1 MSSTVVKP
9 STTEDKR
16 PYKKTAQEWREVED
30 LIIKY
35 QKQFDDPTARE
46 EADQAMMALLDRF
59 YPLFKKYLVLIKSAQ
74 INFNDNEMKRFVR
87 NFIGDPVL
95 KAALTRKKQTAV
107 TRMPI
112 FQRFSFVKETYG
124 TLPEEEIMMDLK
136 FLFMILAKRYKQ
148 MGRNFC
154 AYLYNSYC
162 YEVARH
168 VKKFIDNPANI
179 QYRNIEF
186 EEYMQKSVDEPFS
199 VEDKPF
205 DERLFQTGDGIPD
218 TTWIS
223 GLGCSEVFEMLT
235 PLERK
240 VIVKYYLEDHNDK
253 QVAEV
258 LGIRVNIVNSRR
270 RSATEAIARSLNL
283 DRSCIKRN
291 RKSGIGVLK
300 KTQ

>member
-9 STTEDKR
+9 GTTENKK
-16 PYKKTAQEWREVED
+16 PYKKTAQEWKEVED
-30 LIIKY
+30 LILKY
-35 QKQFDDPTARE
+35 QKQFEDPSARE
-46 EADQAMMALLDRF
+46 ESDQAMMALLDRF

-74 INFNDNEMKRFVR
+74 INFNDTEMKRFVR

-95 KAALTRKKQTAV
+95 KAALTRQKQTTAL
-107 TRMPI
+107 RMPI

-124 TLPEEEIMMDLK
+124 TLSEEEIMDDLK
-136 FLFMILAKRYKQ
+136 FLFMILAKRYRQ
-148 MGRNFC
+148 IGRNFC

-186 EEYMQKSVDEPFS
+186 EEYMQKSVDEFTI
-199 VEDKPF
+199 EDKPF

-253 QVAEV
+253 QVAET
-258 LGIRVNIVNSRR
+258 LGIRVNIVNARR
-270 RSATEAIARSLNL
+270 RAATEMIAQNLHL

-291 RKSGIGVLK
+291 RKSGIGIR